1 MFLLSSLGTA
11 PNFMPIPLLV
21 LRLWKFSFI
30 RNLTWNQ
37 EIGNTLVLISG
48 DWSEVRIPNLAWM
61 SLIKRYSML
70 QNVRFTA
77 FTVSELL
84 RKNQHGV
91 KMPSTPRLWLKDMF
105 YRLLDKIAKKQPN
118 VKTISTSNT
127 LFQEVLVV
135 HKQD

>member
-1 MFLLSSLGTA
+1 
-11 PNFMPIPLLV
+11 
-21 LRLWKFSFI
+21 
-30 RNLTWNQ
+30 
-37 EIGNTLVLISG
+37 
-48 DWSEVRIPNLAWM
+48 
-61 SLIKRYSML
+61 ML

-91 KMPSTPRLWLKDMF
+91 KMLSTPRLWLKDMF
-105 YRLLDKIAKKQPN
+105 YRLLDKIAKKQAN

>member
-1 MFLLSSLGTA
+1 
-11 PNFMPIPLLV
+11 
-21 LRLWKFSFI
+21 
-30 RNLTWNQ
+30 
-37 EIGNTLVLISG
+37 
-48 DWSEVRIPNLAWM
+48 
-61 SLIKRYSML
+61 ML
-70 QNVRFTA
+70 QNVKFTA

-105 YRLLDKIAKKQPN
+105 YRLLDKIAKKQAN